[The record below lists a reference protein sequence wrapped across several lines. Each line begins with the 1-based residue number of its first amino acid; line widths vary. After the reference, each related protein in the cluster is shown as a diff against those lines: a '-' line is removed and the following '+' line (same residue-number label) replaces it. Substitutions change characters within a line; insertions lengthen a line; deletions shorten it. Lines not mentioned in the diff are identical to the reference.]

1 VIDQDQ
7 VAPASRVHPHP
18 IRWEADLQLWVC
30 TRGCG
35 FTRPKREG
43 EVVPS
48 REEAH
53 AEARRAGTGADFAD
67 LPGRTTRTGQGSQPG
82 PAPGADGT
90 PSGTPSGAASEAPS
104 EAPTGGERDGE
115 GPSGDSEGGA

>member
-1 VIDQDQ
+1 MIDQDQ

-18 IRWEADLQLWVC
+18 IRWEPDLQLWVC

-67 LPGRTTRTGQGSQPG
+67 LAGAHRRARDRSPSRARPPGRSRGARRGRRGQHG
-82 PAPGADGT
+82 
-90 PSGTPSGAASEAPS
+90 
-104 EAPTGGERDGE
+104 R
-115 GPSGDSEGGA
+115 